1 MDDDF
6 DEAYYSVPDS
16 RPGYP
21 QQDPLYDSEPTYG
34 GPESDED
41 DLYGKLMPIQ
51 SSLSYQLAWADE
63 EPRSAPPPRAQR
75 HTAPTR
81 PPRGQRPGTQDGSLD
96 EELRSF
102 SPEMQRYVQML
113 QQRNRAPVP
122 PAKPEKDLQDR
133 LADMHLDDAELSSP
147 PAGRNNPRPRPQH
160 APRRD
165 MNAPRGTRVPP
176 RFAESYRHNPTV
188 EEYES
193 DEDSARGSVV
203 RNIDSQNVN
212 SSTVVD
218 SHNDNSTKTEISKSR
233 SGKKKKI
240 LFSYHSLIYSIS

>member
-1 MDDDF
+1 MAISNVLGPLVGIG
-6 DEAYYSVPDS
+6 EAHGHRRLQVWMTTSTKHTTRS
-16 RPGYP
+16 RTLVQGTPNKIPYMIVSP
-21 QQDPLYDSEPTYG
+21 HTVALSLMKTICMMKSHDRPLLLE
-34 GPESDED
+34 
-41 DLYGKLMPIQ
+41 
-51 SSLSYQLAWADE
+51 
-63 EPRSAPPPRAQR
+63 RSG
-75 HTAPTR
+75 TR
-81 PPRGQRPGTQDGSLD
+81 LLPVLLGQRPGTQDGSLD

-233 SGKKKKI
+233 SAR
-240 LFSYHSLIYSIS
+240 